1 MEEEFGDAYAVPGKD
16 PAGLFPFSDLVKL
29 DEKKEEEY
37 VESSVVPNEGLAIF
51 VDPPVYEVCS

>member
-1 MEEEFGDAYAVPGKD
+1 MQCLVKTLLA
-16 PAGLFPFSDLVKL
+16 AGLFPFSDLVKL